1 MRMAMVETSHPQ
13 LSVRAQCELLKVNRN
28 RLVGKPRAKWE
39 PDSEHYEM
47 MELMKVAHRKDP
59 TMGTRRLG
67 RVLERNGYQVARWTV
82 RQMMRFLGLRAIYC
96 RPRTSVPSPEH
107 PKYPYLVD
115 KKQVDK
121 PDAVWATDITYI
133 PWSKGH
139 VYLVAILDWHT
150 RAVLGWRLSNTMDV
164 RFCLDALG
172 DAISVA
178 GCAPEILNTD
188 QGSQFTGVEWLSAVE
203 SLGSRVSM
211 DGKGRWQDNVLIER
225 LWRSVKHE
233 WVLLHEYNT
242 LPELEALLG
251 EWIERYNRWRPHTAN
266 GGKTPWE
273 AYRGEPPEL
282 ERDELWGGGASEMGW
297 LPASP
302 ASSHPISRYAA

>member
-1 MRMAMVETSHPQ
+1 MVEGDHPQ
-13 LSVRAQCELLKVNRN
+13 LSVRAQCLLLGVNRN
-28 RLVGKPRAKWE
+28 RLVGKPRAKWKPE
-39 PDSEHYEM
+39 AEHFEM
-47 MELMKVAHRKDP
+47 MELMKLAHRKDP
-59 TMGTRRLG
+59 TMGTRRL
-67 RVLERNGYQVARWTV
+67 RKILLRNGYPVARWTV
-82 RQMMRFLGLRAIYC
+82 RQMMRFLGLRAIYR
-96 RPRTSVPSPEH
+96 RPRTSVPCPEH

-115 KKQVDK
+115 KKQVNK
-121 PDAVWATDITYI
+121 PDQVWATDITYI

-178 GCAPEILNTD
+178 GCVPEILNTD
-188 QGSQFTGVEWLSAVE
+188 QGSQFTSVEWLSAVE
-203 SLGSRVSM
+203 SLEIRVSM
-211 DGKGRWQDNVLIER
+211 DGKGCWQDNVLIER

-251 EWIERYNRWRPHTAN
+251 EWIERYNHWRPHTAN
-266 GGKTPWE
+266 DGKTPWE
-273 AYRGEPPEL
+273 VYRGEPPEL

-302 ASSHPISRYAA
+302 ASSQPISRYAA